1 MLNALTKKT
10 ENIFEILLGLKKLN
24 WDPVWNFIHWMCL
37 PEQSH
42 GFDIEFREKLSLYAC
57 GVIIPNMRVIQGF
70 RVESAYGIF
79 CDRADLALAAPGE
92 NPPYEFLLLMDDID
106 HTSPDEARKI
116 NNLVCYFQNSRELVT
131 EGYLRILIL
140 SNLQDTS
147 RHQRLRKSLEP
158 EFEGSLGA
166 FAWNILPLATL
177 GDWVEELLPKANPDL
192 KYFLQSFIEWA
203 RLA

>member
-1 MLNALTKKT
+1 M
-10 ENIFEILLGLKKLN
+10 
-24 WDPVWNFIHWMCL
+24 

-57 GVIIPNMRVIQGF
+57 GVIIPNMRVIRGF
-70 RVESAYGIF
+70 RIKSADSVY
-79 CDRADLALAAPGE
+79 CDRADLALAAPDE
-92 NPPYEFLLLMDDID
+92 TPPYEFLLLMDDID
-106 HTSPDEARKI
+106 HTSPDESRKI
-116 NNLVCYFQNSRELVT
+116 NNLVCYTKNSQELVT

-140 SNLQDTS
+140 TNLQDTA
-147 RHQRLRKSLEP
+147 RLQKLKKLLGP

-177 GDWVEELLPKANPDL
+177 GDWVEELLPKANTDL
-192 KYFLQSFIEWA
+192 TYLMQSFIEWA